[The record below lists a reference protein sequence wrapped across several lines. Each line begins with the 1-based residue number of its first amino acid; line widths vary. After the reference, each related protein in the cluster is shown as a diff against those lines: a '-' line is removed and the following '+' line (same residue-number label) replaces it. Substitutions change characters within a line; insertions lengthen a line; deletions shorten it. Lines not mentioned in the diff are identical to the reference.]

1 MFVGQVLTTQG
12 WSFPAEGQII
22 ACLYPE
28 TDRMVWTPIGEVS
41 QRRDEVVTV
50 HSSLLHYSISL
61 DHEILI
67 RTRHPDG
74 PFSIRTGDAIYRAVS
89 ALNRKT
95 RNVVRWHHTVHAYPA
110 ERYGVQGER
119 FVQGPDLSI
128 VDPRAKQ
135 LLQWG
140 INLGT
145 YAASRTH
152 LKPASMPEYYRMG
165 AQDAAEALSILYAWV
180 SRSRTI
186 RTWRFRA
193 SDPGLVQAVLLM
205 NGVYSRCEGD
215 TVYVWQG
222 TRRSNRPVRPIIPTR
237 STVSLSQGWG
247 YDIGA
252 SRPFVRNTGQVVV
265 L

>member
-1 MFVGQVLTTQG
+1 MFAGQVLTTQG
-12 WSFPAEGQII
+12 WASPEAGQTI
-22 ACLYPE
+22 ACLSPS
-28 TDRMVWTPIGEVS
+28 TDRMVWCPIGEVHS
-41 QRRDEVVTV
+41 LYGEMVTV
-50 HSSLLHYSISL
+50 HSSMLHYSISP
-61 DHEILI
+61 DHLVTI
-67 RTRHPDG
+67 RTRCPEG
-74 PFSIRTGDAIYRAVS
+74 PFSTRSGAEIYHAVS
-89 ALNRKT
+89 TLNRAT

-119 FVQGPDLSI
+119 FVQGPDLSA
-128 VDPRAKQ
+128 VDARAKQ

-140 INLGT
+140 LNLGT
-145 YAASRTH
+145 YAAGQTH
-152 LKPASMPEYYRMG
+152 LKPANMPEYYRMG
-165 AQDAAEALSILYAWV
+165 AQDAAEALAILYAWV

-215 TVYVWQG
+215 TVHVWQG

-247 YDIGA
+247 YDVEA
-252 SRPFVRNTGQVVV
+252 AFPFVRNSGQVVV